1 MIIDFSQSI
10 EELSFSADLK
20 HINLYVDELAHK
32 GEATLQSSGSTGKPK
47 SITFTANQVKA
58 SVERTMKALGVEG
71 GSAALVL
78 PPETTGGRML
88 LYRAL
93 LYKMRLHI
101 YKPSIVFNDMAPV
114 DLISVTPAQWQS
126 NKSFLSKCAKV
137 LIGGGVLDEGGVFPE
152 HVFHSYGMTETLSNV
167 ALMQP
172 AKERVFKALAGV
184 RFSLSEQNTLVIHD
198 RVLGIN
204 GLVTNDVVEL
214 IDEHRFVFVRRADKV
229 INSGGVKIHI
239 KDWYDAW
246 NDLSDIEV
254 QLVGM
259 ADKQFGEVP
268 VLLVLETSDVFK
280 VQKNIK
286 QLPKHWHPKRLFVV
300 SQWAYTT
307 SGKPK
312 IFLYPEDISELASLI
327 IDLKK

>member
-10 EELSFSADLK
+10 EKVSFPADLK
-20 HINLYVDELAHK
+20 HIKLYVDELLNK
-32 GEATLQSSGSTGKPK
+32 REATLQSSGSTGKPK
-47 SITFTANQVKA
+47 SISFTINQVRA
-58 SVERTMKALGVEG
+58 SAERTMKALGVQA

-114 DLISVTPAQWQS
+114 DLISVTPAQWQA
-126 NKSFLSKCAKV
+126 NATYLSKCGKV
-137 LIGGGVLDEGGVFPE
+137 LIGGGVIDEGDAFPE
-152 HVFHSYGMTETLSNV
+152 NVFHSYGMTETLSNV

-172 AKERVFKALAGV
+172 AKERVFKALDGV

-198 RVLGIN
+198 RMLGID

-214 IDEHRFVFVRRADKV
+214 IDEQRFVFIRRADKV
-229 INSGGVKIHI
+229 INSGGVKVHL
-239 KDWYDAW
+239 DEWYSAW
-246 NDLSDIEV
+246 KKLSNIDV

-268 VLLVLETSDVFK
+268 VLLVLNASDVDK

-286 QLPKHWHPKRLFVV
+286 HLPRYWQPKRLYLVN
-300 SQWAYTT
+300 QWAYTT

-312 IFLYPEDISELASLI
+312 IFLYPEDISELATRI
-327 IDLKK
+327 MD